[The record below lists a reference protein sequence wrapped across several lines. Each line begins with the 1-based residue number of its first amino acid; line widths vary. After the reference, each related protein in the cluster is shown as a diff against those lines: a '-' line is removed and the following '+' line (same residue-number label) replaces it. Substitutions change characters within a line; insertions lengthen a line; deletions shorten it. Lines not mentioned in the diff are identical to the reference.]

1 MIWINIMLAVVAT
14 FLWMAVIVE
23 KETRRQAN
31 LIIAF
36 AAVLAFTAAINAI
49 M

>member
-1 MIWINIMLAVVAT
+1 MIWINIMLAVAAT

-23 KETRRQAN
+23 KETRRQTN
-31 LIIAF
+31 LTLAF
-36 AAVLAFTAAINAI
+36 AAVLAFTIALNAI